1 MKNKILLISGLF
13 MLLSFFLISCKKEKT
28 PLGPPDVLTGGW
40 EEVPQSA
47 YSRRLSFSLG
57 GKFSMQMRDQS
68 NQYWISEV
76 IGKYSISG
84 DQLMVNISSSL
95 EKSSTGKII
104 TNTPT
109 SYVLFE
115 NGKFNIDNRVL
126 TVNYTTYPADAPVP
140 TVAKFN
146 QLIPID

>member
-13 MLLSFFLISCKKEKT
+13 MLLSFVLISCKKDKT
-28 PLGPPDVLTGGW
+28 PLGSPDVLTGGW

-84 DQLMVNISSSL
+84 DKLMVNISSSL

-104 TNTPT
+104 RNTPT
-109 SYVLFE
+109 NYVLFE

>member
-1 MKNKILLISGLF
+1 
-13 MLLSFFLISCKKEKT
+13 
-28 PLGPPDVLTGGW
+28 
-40 EEVPQSA
+40 
-47 YSRRLSFSLG
+47 
-57 GKFSMQMRDQS
+57 MQIRDKS
-68 NQYWISEV
+68 NQYWRSEV

-84 DQLMVNISSSL
+84 DRLMVNISSSL

-104 TNTPT
+104 TNTPIN
-109 SYVLFE
+109 YVLFE

-126 TVNYTTYPADAPVP
+126 TINYTTYPADAPVP